1 MIDDPSFMPV
11 LVAGDR
17 DLGERHL
24 SRPLFGGRTGSP
36 ALAVG
41 FASGNGEAR
50 RWLTVEDAV
59 RRRLS
64 VEGAEHIARQH
75 LLSRE
80 SRPGWLT
87 VRSVAGTWLERR
99 GDDHVATDLIDGDLL
114 RDAAKLLSAGEIAV
128 AVPQRTAMIAAP
140 AAQAALV
147 AALAAE
153 AQRAGRAPLSAT
165 VWLIRDGDIVGEW
178 TAQQPAASRPAAQV
192 EEQAAADDLPQPEAR
207 EGSAVFSLSCMTV
220 EEVDDVARRCLDRHL
235 PRLVRQEWFKG
246 VVVLSVNGYMMPGT
260 DANKVALQDLAE
272 KLDETTSWK
281 QLTTR
286 SGKPVAIR
294 IRLDA

>member
-17 DLGERHL
+17 DLGDRHL
-24 SRPLFGGRTGSP
+24 SRPLLGGREGPPT
-36 ALAVG
+36 LAVG
-41 FASGNGEAR
+41 FAAGSGEAR
-50 RWLTVEDAV
+50 RWLTVDDAV

-75 LLSRE
+75 LLSRD

-87 VRSVAGTWLERR
+87 LRSVAGTWLERR
-99 GDDHVATDLIDGDLL
+99 GDEHVATDLIDGDLL
-114 RDAAKLLSAGEIAV
+114 RDAAKLLSAGDIAV
-128 AVPQRTAMIAAP
+128 AVPQSSAMIAAP
-140 AAQAALV
+140 VAQAALV

-153 AQRAGRAPLSAT
+153 AQRSGRSPLSAA
-165 VWLIRDGDIVGEW
+165 VWLVRDGDVIGQW
-178 TAQQPAASRPAAQV
+178 APQQTAARQASATEDAP
-192 EEQAAADDLPQPEAR
+192 ADDLPSPEPR

-220 EEVDDVARRCLDRHL
+220 EEVDEVARRCLDRHI
-235 PRLVRQEWFKG
+235 PRLVRQDWFKG
-246 VVVLSVNGYMMPGT
+246 VVILSVNGYMMPAT
-260 DANKVALQDLAE
+260 DANKVALQELAE

-286 SGKPVAIR
+286 NGKPVAIR